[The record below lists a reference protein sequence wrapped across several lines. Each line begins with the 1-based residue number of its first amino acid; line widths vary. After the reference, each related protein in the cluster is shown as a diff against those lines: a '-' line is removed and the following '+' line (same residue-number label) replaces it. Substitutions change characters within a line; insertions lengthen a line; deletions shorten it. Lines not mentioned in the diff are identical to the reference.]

1 MFSSKILIPWLEGGE
16 GDSHVN
22 IREKGTPGKENTHAK
37 ALRQEHTVYLR
48 SSKKANVVR
57 AKLTRILADD
67 DIRQVTKRR

>member
-1 MFSSKILIPWLEGGE
+1 M
-16 GDSHVN
+16 N